1 MSCEFTNAFFEDEKK
16 SSHAITCPNEAMLEV
31 GLGVFDTKSAY
42 EAFKKMVPV
51 DAFIKVLPTGSTL
64 QDIKDFAIKSK
75 SNEYDALNGGAGDIT
90 AGKSI
95 FQPEVIFIDGVP
107 SGAPSFMYFDQA
119 LKVYCDHSMMH
130 HPKPIYSFTGQM
142 PHGLTP
148 DEVAFALNHIGDI
161 LYGEQ

>member
-1 MSCEFTNAFFEDEKK
+1 
-16 SSHAITCPNEAMLEV
+16 ML
-31 GLGVFDTKSAY
+31 L
-42 EAFKKMVPV
+42 
-51 DAFIKVLPTGSTL
+51 TL
-64 QDIKDFAIKSK
+64 QMTKTENITKERRDFHLFREIAPKIHWESNGLVK
-75 SNEYDALNGGAGDIT
+75 SNPRIDKNKIF
-90 AGKSI
+90 GKCSTSEFPADSI
-95 FQPEVIFIDGVP
+95 SVRVNSMKNKRFTV
-107 SGAPSFMYFDQA
+107 YFYGEATTRKWGSQSYTYINQS

>member
-1 MSCEFTNAFFEDEKK
+1 
-16 SSHAITCPNEAMLEV
+16 ML
-31 GLGVFDTKSAY
+31 L
-42 EAFKKMVPV
+42 
-51 DAFIKVLPTGSTL
+51 TL
-64 QDIKDFAIKSK
+64 QMTKTENITKERRAFPLFREIAPKIHWESNGLVK
-75 SNEYDALNGGAGDIT
+75 SNPRIDKNKIF
-90 AGKSI
+90 GKCSTSEFPADSI
-95 FQPEVIFIDGVP
+95 SVRVNSMKNKRFTV
-107 SGAPSFMYFDQA
+107 YFYGEATTRKWGSQSYTYINQS

>member
-1 MSCEFTNAFFEDEKK
+1 MLLTLQMTKTENITKERRDFHLFREIAPKINWESNSMVKSNSRIDKNKIFGKCSTSEFPADSISVRINSMKNKRFTVYFY
-16 SSHAITCPNEAMLEV
+16 
-31 GLGVFDTKSAY
+31 G
-42 EAFKKMVPV
+42 
-51 DAFIKVLPTGSTL
+51 GSTTRKWGS
-64 QDIKDFAIKSK
+64 QSYTYINQS
-75 SNEYDALNGGAGDIT
+75 
-90 AGKSI
+90 
-95 FQPEVIFIDGVP
+95 
-107 SGAPSFMYFDQA
+107 

>member
-1 MSCEFTNAFFEDEKK
+1 MTKTENITKERRDFHLFREISPKINWESNSMVKSNSRIDKNKIFGKCSTSEFPADSISVRINSMKNKRFTVYFY
-16 SSHAITCPNEAMLEV
+16 
-31 GLGVFDTKSAY
+31 G
-42 EAFKKMVPV
+42 
-51 DAFIKVLPTGSTL
+51 GSTTR
-64 QDIKDFAIKSK
+64 QWGRQSYTYINQS
-75 SNEYDALNGGAGDIT
+75 
-90 AGKSI
+90 
-95 FQPEVIFIDGVP
+95 
-107 SGAPSFMYFDQA
+107 

>member
-1 MSCEFTNAFFEDEKK
+1 
-16 SSHAITCPNEAMLEV
+16 ML
-31 GLGVFDTKSAY
+31 L
-42 EAFKKMVPV
+42 
-51 DAFIKVLPTGSTL
+51 TL
-64 QDIKDFAIKSK
+64 QMTKTENITKERRDFHLFREISPKINWESNSMVK
-75 SNEYDALNGGAGDIT
+75 SNSRIDKNKIF
-90 AGKSI
+90 GKCSTSEFPADSI
-95 FQPEVIFIDGVP
+95 SVRVNSMKNKRFTV
-107 SGAPSFMYFDQA
+107 YFYGEATTRKWGSQSYTYINQS

>member
-1 MSCEFTNAFFEDEKK
+1 
-16 SSHAITCPNEAMLEV
+16 ML
-31 GLGVFDTKSAY
+31 L
-42 EAFKKMVPV
+42 
-51 DAFIKVLPTGSTL
+51 TL
-64 QDIKDFAIKSK
+64 QMTKTENITKERRDFHLFREISPKINWESNSMVK
-75 SNEYDALNGGAGDIT
+75 SNPRIDKNKIF
-90 AGKSI
+90 GKCSTSEFPADSI
-95 FQPEVIFIDGVP
+95 SVRVNSMKNKRFTV
-107 SGAPSFMYFDQA
+107 YFYGEATTRKWGSQSYTYINQS

>member
-1 MSCEFTNAFFEDEKK
+1 MSITIDKK
-16 SSHAITCPNEAMLEV
+16 ITKERRDFHLFREIAPKINWESN
-31 GLGVFDTKSAY
+31 GLV
-42 EAFKKMVPV
+42 
-51 DAFIKVLPTGSTL
+51 
-64 QDIKDFAIKSK
+64 K
-75 SNEYDALNGGAGDIT
+75 SNPRIDKNKIFGKCSTSEFPADSISVRVNSMKNKRFTVYFYGGATTRKWGTQSYTYINQ
-90 AGKSI
+90 S
-95 FQPEVIFIDGVP
+95 
-107 SGAPSFMYFDQA
+107 

>member
-1 MSCEFTNAFFEDEKK
+1 MLLTSQMTKTEN
-16 SSHAITCPNEAMLEV
+16 ITKERRDFHLFREIAPKINWE
-31 GLGVFDTKSAY
+31 SNS
-42 EAFKKMVPV
+42 MV
-51 DAFIKVLPTGSTL
+51 
-64 QDIKDFAIKSK
+64 K
-75 SNEYDALNGGAGDIT
+75 SNPRIDKNKNFGKCSTSEFPSDSISVRINSMKNKRFT
-90 AGKSI
+90 A
-95 FQPEVIFIDGVP
+95 
-107 SGAPSFMYFDQA
+107 YFYGEATTRKWGSQSYTYINQS

>member
-1 MSCEFTNAFFEDEKK
+1 MTKTEN
-16 SSHAITCPNEAMLEV
+16 ITKERRDFHLFREISPKINWE
-31 GLGVFDTKSAY
+31 SNS
-42 EAFKKMVPV
+42 MV
-51 DAFIKVLPTGSTL
+51 
-64 QDIKDFAIKSK
+64 K
-75 SNEYDALNGGAGDIT
+75 SNSRIDKNKIF
-90 AGKSI
+90 GKCSTSEFPADSI
-95 FQPEVIFIDGVP
+95 SVRVNSMKNKRFTV
-107 SGAPSFMYFDQA
+107 YFYGEATTRKWGSQSYTYINQS